1 MIKMADYSDRLRLE
15 AEKINACL
23 SAFPELKISE
33 NSPWE
38 KVLEAENYALSAGG
52 KRIRAA
58 LCVMF
63 YELFSGCKNI
73 PEYVYEAACAIEM
86 MHTFSLIHDDMPE
99 MDDDELRR
107 GMPATHVKFG
117 TDVGLL
123 AGDGLAIQPYEI
135 LSQLAIDGKIS
146 ADTALRLIN
155 VLAQSAGN
163 RGMIA
168 GQMLD
173 LWSENR
179 AESVDGEFL
188 KKMSDFKT
196 GCLLKA
202 SCLFGAIM
210 ADADGEGIERAGRYA
225 ENVGLAFQ
233 IVDDV
238 LDVTSTPET
247 LGKPVLSDKGRKKPT
262 FADVL
267 GIDGALCEAR
277 RLSALAA
284 GELEKYPR
292 SDLLREFALSLA
304 ERKK

>member
-1 MIKMADYSDRLRLE
+1 MNKEYLDIISSDTV
-15 AEKINACL
+15 KINGFILRCPQL
-23 SAFPELKISE
+23 AFKKDLPEDR
-33 NSPWE
+33 
-38 KVLEAENYALSAGG
+38 VLEAENYALSVGG
-52 KRIRAA
+52 KRIRP
-58 LCVMF
+58 VMAVEF
-63 YELFSGCKNI
+63 YRLFSGCEEI
-73 PEYVYEAACAIEM
+73 PDYVYEAACVLEM
-86 MHTFSLIHDDMPE
+86 THTFSLIHDDMPE

-210 ADADGEGIERAGRYA
+210 ADADGHAHH
-225 ENVGLAFQ
+225 
-233 IVDDV
+233 
-238 LDVTSTPET
+238 P
-247 LGKPVLSDKGRKKPT
+247 GKPENRAPVLPGRRFRPGRREM
-262 FADVL
+262 AGDSHR
-267 GIDGALCEAR
+267 CPAR
-277 RLSALAA
+277 LH
-284 GELEKYPR
+284 
-292 SDLLREFALSLA
+292 
-304 ERKK
+304 

>member
-1 MIKMADYSDRLRLE
+1 MNKEYLDIISSDTV
-15 AEKINACL
+15 KINGFILRCPQL
-23 SAFPELKISE
+23 AFKKDLPEDR
-33 NSPWE
+33 
-38 KVLEAENYALSAGG
+38 VLEAENYALSVGG
-52 KRIRAA
+52 KRIRPVLA
-58 LCVMF
+58 VEF
-63 YELFSGCKNI
+63 YRLFSGCEEI
-73 PEYVYEAACAIEM
+73 PDYVYEAACVLEM
-86 MHTFSLIHDDMPE
+86 THTFSLIHDDMPE

>member
-1 MIKMADYSDRLRLE
+1 MNKEYLDIISSDTV
-15 AEKINACL
+15 KINGFILRCPQL
-23 SAFPELKISE
+23 AFKKDLPEDR
-33 NSPWE
+33 
-38 KVLEAENYALSAGG
+38 VLEAENYALSVGG
-52 KRIRAA
+52 KRIRPVLA
-58 LCVMF
+58 VEF
-63 YELFSGCKNI
+63 YRLFSGCEEI
-73 PEYVYEAACAIEM
+73 PDYVYEAACVLEM
-86 MHTFSLIHDDMPE
+86 THTFSLIHDDMPE

-210 ADADGEGIERAGRYA
+210 ADADGEGIERAGMYA

>member
-1 MIKMADYSDRLRLE
+1 MNKEYLDIISSDTV
-15 AEKINACL
+15 KINGFILRCPQL
-23 SAFPELKISE
+23 AFKKDLPEDS
-33 NSPWE
+33 
-38 KVLEAENYALSAGG
+38 VLEAENYALSVGG
-52 KRIRAA
+52 KRIRPVLA
-58 LCVMF
+58 VEF
-63 YELFSGCKNI
+63 YRLFSGCEEI
-73 PEYVYEAACAIEM
+73 PDYVYEAACVLEM
-86 MHTFSLIHDDMPE
+86 THTFSLIHDDMPE

>member
-1 MIKMADYSDRLRLE
+1 MNKEYLDIISSDTV
-15 AEKINACL
+15 KINGFILRCPQL
-23 SAFPELKISE
+23 AFKKDLPEDR
-33 NSPWE
+33 
-38 KVLEAENYALSAGG
+38 VLEAENYALSVGG
-52 KRIRAA
+52 KRIRPVLA
-58 LCVMF
+58 VEF
-63 YELFSGCKNI
+63 YRLFSGCEEI
-73 PEYVYEAACAIEM
+73 PDYVYEAACVLEM
-86 MHTFSLIHDDMPE
+86 THTFSLIHDDMPE

-135 LSQLAIDGKIS
+135 LSQLAIDGKIP

-155 VLAQSAGN
+155 VLSRSAGN

>member
-1 MIKMADYSDRLRLE
+1 MNKEYLDIISSDTV
-15 AEKINACL
+15 KINGFILRCPQL
-23 SAFPELKISE
+23 AFKKDLPEDR
-33 NSPWE
+33 
-38 KVLEAENYALSAGG
+38 VLEAENYALSVGG
-52 KRIRAA
+52 KRIRP
-58 LCVMF
+58 VMAVEF
-63 YELFSGCKNI
+63 YRLFSGCEEI
-73 PEYVYEAACAIEM
+73 PDYVYEAACVLEM
-86 MHTFSLIHDDMPE
+86 THTFSLIHDDMPE

>member
-1 MIKMADYSDRLRLE
+1 MNKEYLDIISSDTV
-15 AEKINACL
+15 KINGFILRCPQL
-23 SAFPELKISE
+23 AFKKDLPEDR
-33 NSPWE
+33 
-38 KVLEAENYALSAGG
+38 VLEAENYALSVGG
-52 KRIRAA
+52 KRIRPVLA
-58 LCVMF
+58 VEF
-63 YELFSGCKNI
+63 YRLFSGCEEI
-73 PEYVYEAACAIEM
+73 PDYVYEAACVLEM
-86 MHTFSLIHDDMPE
+86 THTFSLIHDDMPE

-135 LSQLAIDGKIS
+135 LSQLALDGKIS

>member
-1 MIKMADYSDRLRLE
+1 MNKEYLDIISSDTV
-15 AEKINACL
+15 KINGFILRCPKL
-23 SAFPELKISE
+23 AFKKDLPEDR
-33 NSPWE
+33 
-38 KVLEAENYALSAGG
+38 VLEAENYALSVGG
-52 KRIRAA
+52 KRIRPVLA
-58 LCVMF
+58 VEF
-63 YELFSGCKNI
+63 YRLFSGCEEI
-73 PEYVYEAACAIEM
+73 PDYVYEAACVLEM
-86 MHTFSLIHDDMPE
+86 THTFSLIHDDMPE

>member
-1 MIKMADYSDRLRLE
+1 MNKEYLDIISSDTV
-15 AEKINACL
+15 KINGFILRCPQL
-23 SAFPELKISE
+23 AFKKDLPEDR
-33 NSPWE
+33 
-38 KVLEAENYALSAGG
+38 VLEAENYALSVGG
-52 KRIRAA
+52 KRIRP
-58 LCVMF
+58 VMAVEF
-63 YELFSGCKNI
+63 YRLFSGCEEI
-73 PEYVYEAACAIEM
+73 PDYVYEAACVLEM
-86 MHTFSLIHDDMPE
+86 THTFSLIHDDMPE

-135 LSQLAIDGKIS
+135 LSQLAIDGKIP

-155 VLAQSAGN
+155 VLSRSAGI

>member
-1 MIKMADYSDRLRLE
+1 MNKEYLDIISSDTV
-15 AEKINACL
+15 KINGFILRCPQL
-23 SAFPELKISE
+23 AFKKDLPEDR
-33 NSPWE
+33 
-38 KVLEAENYALSAGG
+38 VLEAENYALSVGG
-52 KRIRAA
+52 KRIRPVLA
-58 LCVMF
+58 VEF
-63 YELFSGCKNI
+63 YRLFSGCEEI
-73 PEYVYEAACAIEM
+73 PDYVYEAACVLEM
-86 MHTFSLIHDDMPE
+86 THTFSLIHDDMPE

-135 LSQLAIDGKIS
+135 LSQLAIDGKIP

-155 VLAQSAGN
+155 VLSRSAGN
-163 RGMIA
+163 RGIIA

-210 ADADGEGIERAGRYA
+210 ADADGEGIERAGMYA

>member
-1 MIKMADYSDRLRLE
+1 MNKEYLDIISSDTV
-15 AEKINACL
+15 KINGFILRCPQL
-23 SAFPELKISE
+23 AFKKDLPEDR
-33 NSPWE
+33 
-38 KVLEAENYALSAGG
+38 VLEAENYALSVGG
-52 KRIRAA
+52 KRIRPVLA
-58 LCVMF
+58 VEF
-63 YELFSGCKNI
+63 YRLFSGCEEI
-73 PEYVYEAACAIEM
+73 PDYVYEAACVLEM
-86 MHTFSLIHDDMPE
+86 THTFSLIHDDMPE

-135 LSQLAIDGKIS
+135 LSQLALDGKIS
-146 ADTALRLIN
+146 ADTALRLIK

>member
-1 MIKMADYSDRLRLE
+1 MNKEYLDIISSDTV
-15 AEKINACL
+15 KINGFILRCPQL
-23 SAFPELKISE
+23 AFKKDLPEDR
-33 NSPWE
+33 
-38 KVLEAENYALSAGG
+38 VLEAENYALSVGG
-52 KRIRAA
+52 KRIRPVLA
-58 LCVMF
+58 VEF
-63 YELFSGCKNI
+63 YRLFSGCEEI
-73 PEYVYEAACAIEM
+73 PDYVYEAACVLEM
-86 MHTFSLIHDDMPE
+86 THTFSLIHDDMPE

-117 TDVGLL
+117 VDVGLL

-135 LSQLAIDGKIS
+135 LSQLALDGKIS

-155 VLAQSAGN
+155 VLSRSAGN